1 MIRDGRRSLG
11 TASLALIVVIV
22 AWLGPGS
29 ADGHEKHR
37 TPVPA
42 RVDSSRA
49 GETANPPGASTPPT
63 SVPNGA
69 EPPYAMPPIREMLF
83 HHVHNKLVHLPIVLA
98 PVALVLLL
106 ADRRRPGAG
115 LLFPLFVWSAALS
128 AVAAFFAGR
137 VQMEVFLEGP
147 KEWLAGTHE
156 RWGIAALVLLL
167 AWAVLSLWPRARPRL
182 WMVGA
187 AATTVT
193 FAAAF
198 YGGLVAHG

>member
-1 MIRDGRRSLG
+1 MTRNGLRSLG
-11 TASLALIVVIV
+11 AASLALLVVLV

-29 ADGHEKHR
+29 AEGHEKHR
-37 TPVPA
+37 PPA
-42 RVDSSRA
+42 PAAGDSGKA
-49 GETANPPGASTPPT
+49 GGTANPPGASTPPT
-63 SVPNGA
+63 SVPEGA
-69 EPPYAMPPIREMLF
+69 EPPYAMPPIGEMLF

-115 LLFPLFVWSAALS
+115 LLFPLFVWAAALS

-137 VQMEVFLEGP
+137 AQVEVFLDGP

-182 WMVGA
+182 WMVGV
-187 AATTVT
+187 AATAVT